1 MSHELAKS
9 VVDCASLAAELSQQP
24 EFFQFHRDSA
34 EIADPPEV
42 RPDLLKPRYT
52 GARSDDEQT
61 NLRVGAMRLLGL
73 SDRSIERECGVDRRT
88 IPHRLG
94 FLEKTGR
101 IPALK
106 DRVATRTGDLAE
118 RSALVLSSLL
128 DQASTT
134 CNTDLAAMIKA
145 VATLHG
151 ISVEKMQL
159 LTGSATER
167 IEHIGGGGR
176 EAIEDWMRQMG
187 ITVDVTATVTDLES
201 GRERPV
207 PEANP
212 QLADRGHGW
221 DTATGQQPDL
231 VTIRPA
237 TEREAEQGGGGG
249 LRAGAGA
256 ETVTG

>member
-1 MSHELAKS
+1 MSEPLPDCAAIARELA
-9 VVDCASLAAELSQQP
+9 AQP
-24 EFFQFHRDSA
+24 EFFEFHRDAA
-34 EIADPPEV
+34 EIADPPSQ
-42 RPDLLKPRYT
+42 RPSLALARYT
-52 GARSDDEQT
+52 GDRSDDEQI
-61 NLRVGAMRLLGL
+61 NLRVGAMRLLGF
-73 SDRSIERECGVDRRT
+73 SDRAIERECGVDRRT
-88 IPHRLG
+88 IPYRLSW
-94 FLEKTGR
+94 LEKTRR
-101 IPALK
+101 IPAVK
-106 DRVATRTGDLAE
+106 DRVAMRTGDLAE
-118 RSALVLSSLL
+118 RAAIVLASLL
-128 DQASTT
+128 DRAAHET
-134 CNTDLAAMIKA
+134 NADLASMIKA
-145 VATLHG
+145 VGTVLG
-151 ISVEKMQL
+151 ITAEKMQL
-159 LTGSATER
+159 LTGAATER

-256 ETVTG
+256 ESVTG